1 MKKPASHLYLA
12 YSYEQELKELH
23 ERENAQPKG
32 RATMPKA
39 VVSPKVTERKEL
51 ETLPPEDGEEGGFV
65 ELRHMSYGEYL
76 KRRDMIS
83 NMSFKGEGKN
93 TEAFMKMAN
102 EEVALYEFATC
113 IVDHNL
119 QDENGNSLDFRSKR
133 AFQMLNP
140 RVGEEISNY
149 IDEMN
154 KWEKDSEDPLVT
166 SGDE

>member
-1 MKKPASHLYLA
+1 MNKPTSHLYLA
-12 YSYEQELKELH
+12 YSYERELKE
-23 ERENAQPKG
+23 RESAQPKG
-32 RATMPKA
+32 RANMPKA
-39 VVSPKVTERKEL
+39 VVSAKITERKDL
-51 ETLPPEDGEEGGFV
+51 ETLPPDPETGEEGGFV

-102 EEVALYEFATC
+102 EEVARYEFNTC

-119 QDENGNSLDFRSKR
+119 QDENGNNLDFRTAR

-154 KWEKDSEDPLVT
+154 KWEKDNDDPLEN

>member
-1 MKKPASHLYLA
+1 MNKPASHLYLA
-12 YSYEQELKELH
+12 YSYDQELKECKD
-23 ERENAQPKG
+23 AQPKG
-32 RATMPKA
+32 RANMPKA
-39 VVSPKVTERKEL
+39 VVSAKATEHKDL
-51 ETLPPEDGEEGGFV
+51 ETLPPDPETGEEGGFV
-65 ELRHMSYGEYL
+65 ELRYMSYGEYL

-102 EEVALYEFATC
+102 EEVALYEFSTC
-113 IVDHNL
+113 IVNHNL
-119 QDENGNSLDFRSKR
+119 EDENGNNLDFRSKR

-154 KWEKDSEDPLVT
+154 KWEKDNDDPLVN